1 MCLTEYNEIEE
12 RELLRQE
19 AHEIGR
25 EEGKAEGLDSY
36 DRLLREL
43 ISQNRIDDIKKASE
57 DSDFRSMLFAEFGI

>member
-19 AHEIGR
+19 AL

-43 ISQNRIDDIKKASE
+43 ISQNRIEDIKKVSE
-57 DSDFRSMLFAEFGI
+57 DSTFRSKLFAEFGI

>member
-19 AHEIGR
+19 AL

-57 DSDFRSMLFAEFGI
+57 DSDFRSMLFA

>member
-19 AHEIGR
+19 AL